1 MLLRGV
7 KNARYIMDVEESLGD
22 GDSAQTDP
30 KLPIREGV
38 ELAGSTLVLL
48 RGTVYSIGS
57 RGLPAQIV
65 AGLWREGFARCRRI
79 ELRSMV
85 SVSCSADVD
94 VEGHSSDLVSNLHKS
109 LGYAKVGSG
118 RRTLDPVA

>member
-1 MLLRGV
+1 
-7 KNARYIMDVEESLGD
+7 MDVEESLGD

-30 KLPIREGV
+30 KLSIREGI

-48 RGTVYSIGS
+48 RGTVYSVG
-57 RGLPAQIV
+57 RRELPAQLV
-65 AGLWREGFARCRRI
+65 AGLWMEEFARCRRI

-85 SVSCSADVD
+85 SVSCGADVD
-94 VEGHSSDLVSNLHKS
+94 VEGHSSDLVSNLHNS

-118 RRTLDPVA
+118 WRLLDPIA